1 MKNTC
6 MEKNMNCKKCNEKFG
21 LTDLICLK
29 CGEITEKYR
38 VKDSQILSN
47 ISSKVSEIQNIM
59 NKNTLDLKPYEW
71 NPKVKG
77 FAEKIEQTKK
87 LLNWGDL
94 VTQVPEDLK
103 KQIESFLQ
111 YSAEAEVH
119 IALVGAI
126 KAGKSSLINALLE
139 HDLASVSVTPETA
152 SLTKFRSS
160 ANAKNSI
167 KVSFYSKAEWNDL
180 WRSAEK
186 NKATVFINDYK
197 KLNADEI
204 KNDWIGKSEITIEC
218 DSMVTL
224 KEEIFKWSSSKTA
237 THYFVKELEISLA
250 NFKMPTGIV
259 FVDTPGLDDVV
270 DYRSNITRQ
279 YIDRANAVL
288 VCVRSEALTGSEMNT
303 ILRVF
308 ANTRNNPEKVYLIAT
323 KYDALNNPEVDWG
336 KQKNEWLK
344 YLEIDSAYGSRQL
357 AEKNL
362 IITSGM
368 LYQIAMQAKNIDH
381 TDPNFFNLLS
391 ILAKFKFMPNQIEE
405 NQDRLIELS
414 NLNYLKSRIESDFV
428 FEYQQKLIEDIE
440 GKFKSISRTIKKF
453 VDEIRTG
460 QIEILEVTQKSV
472 EEIVLFKNKQVH
484 LLKEL
489 EDERNELEIYL
500 ADFESQALAKSSELL
515 HDIRSLKL
523 S

>member
-1 MKNTC
+1 
-6 MEKNMNCKKCNEKFG
+6 MNCKKCNEKFA
-21 LTDLICLK
+21 LTDLICLE
-29 CGEITEKYR
+29 CGEITEKYN

-47 ISSKVSEIQNIM
+47 ISSKVSEIKNVI
-59 NKNTLDLKPYEW
+59 NKNVFDLQPYMW
-71 NPKVKG
+71 SPKVKG
-77 FAEKIEQTKK
+77 FAEKIEQTKV

-94 VTQVPEDLK
+94 ATQVPDDLN
-103 KQIESFLQ
+103 KQIENFLQ

-139 HDLASVSVTPETA
+139 QDLASVSVTPETA

-160 ANAKNSI
+160 SNAKNSI
-167 KVSFYSKAEWNDL
+167 KVSFYSEFEWNNL
-180 WRSAEK
+180 WKSAEE
-186 NKATVFINDYK
+186 NKAAVFINDYK

-204 KNDWIGKSEITIEC
+204 KNEWVGKQEIIIEC
-218 DSMVTL
+218 DSLVTL

-237 THYFVKELEISLA
+237 NHYFVRELEISLA
-250 NFKMPTGIV
+250 DFKMPKGIV

-308 ANTRNNPEKVYLIAT
+308 ANTRHNPEKVYVIGT
-323 KYDALNNPEVDWG
+323 KYDALNNPEGDWD

-368 LYQIAMQAKNIDH
+368 LYQIAIQEKNIESN
-381 TDPNFFNLLS
+381 DPKFFNLLS
-391 ILAKFKFMPNQIEE
+391 VLAKFKFMPNQIEE
-405 NQDRLIELS
+405 NQDKLIELS
-414 NLNYLKSRIESDFV
+414 NLNYLKSRIESDLV
-428 FEYQQKLIEDIE
+428 LGYQQRLIEDIE
-440 GKFKSISRTIKKF
+440 GKFKSTSRAIKKF

-472 EEIVLFKNKQVH
+472 EEIIIFKNKQVQ

-489 EDERNELEIYL
+489 ESERNELKIYL

>member
-1 MKNTC
+1 
-6 MEKNMNCKKCNEKFG
+6 MNCKKCNEKFA
-21 LTDLICLK
+21 LTDLICLE
-29 CGEITEKYR
+29 CGEITEKYN

-47 ISSKVSEIQNIM
+47 ISSKVSEIKNVI
-59 NKNTLDLKPYEW
+59 NKNVFDLQPYMW
-71 NPKVKG
+71 SPKVKG
-77 FAEKIEQTKK
+77 FAEKIEQTKV

-94 VTQVPEDLK
+94 ATQVPDDLN
-103 KQIESFLQ
+103 KQIENFLQ

-139 HDLASVSVTPETA
+139 QDLASVSVTPETA

-160 ANAKNSI
+160 SNAKNSI
-167 KVSFYSKAEWNDL
+167 KVSFYSEFEWNNL
-180 WRSAEK
+180 WKSAEE
-186 NKATVFINDYK
+186 NKAAVFINDYK

-204 KNDWIGKSEITIEC
+204 KNEWVGKQEIIIEC
-218 DSMVTL
+218 DSLVTL

-237 THYFVKELEISLA
+237 NHYFVRELEISLA
-250 NFKMPTGIV
+250 DFKMPKGIV

-308 ANTRNNPEKVYLIAT
+308 ANTRHNPEG
-323 KYDALNNPEVDWG
+323 DWD

-368 LYQIAMQAKNIDH
+368 LYQIAIQEKNIESN
-381 TDPNFFNLLS
+381 DPKFFNLLS
-391 ILAKFKFMPNQIEE
+391 VLAKFKFMPNQIEE
-405 NQDRLIELS
+405 NQDKLIELS
-414 NLNYLKSRIESDFV
+414 NLNYLKSRIESDLV
-428 FEYQQKLIEDIE
+428 LGYQQRLIEDIE
-440 GKFKSISRTIKKF
+440 GKFKSTSRAIKKF

-472 EEIVLFKNKQVH
+472 EEIIIFKNKQVQ

-489 EDERNELEIYL
+489 ESERNELKIYL